1 MGVMS
6 SGDMEWGLREYGRE
20 RPMLDALN
28 VPSTTHDPTLLLHAP
43 EYYQKLE
50 SDVEKSVER
59 MVKLQQS
66 DIAAGA
72 AAAGLG
78 NSFSS
83 ALFNFSA
90 PANNG
95 ARTIH
100 PSNQFVLEPSKIP
113 EDIKEG
119 VLELASHFPSR
130 FVGASNKDAWPVS
143 LVKVPSI
150 KRSGGGNTKA
160 GYSIKLAPMDVT
172 VEYTDTISAF
182 RALGWLLGEK
192 PFQRGSVM
200 TSMSQRAFDSQG
212 ILLDVSRNA
221 VLKVDTIKFLLRH
234 MALSGVNQLFLYLED
249 TYELMGEPFFGY
261 MRGRYSWPQLNAIDV
276 YARNMGIEVVPTI
289 QTLGH
294 LENLLQWPDYEHI
307 KDTDDVLLTEYQLLD
322 KMVKF
327 LSTAFKSSR
336 IHVGMDEAHGVG
348 TGKSLAL
355 FGCTDPSDVIARHL
369 TKVLSICNQYNKRPM
384 MWGDMFFRLAS
395 PTRDYYDTEHSNIP
409 KLVKAVRV
417 LWRLHHLT
425 WLSTNKPFG
434 METLEQRYG
443 GLLLRLDSLRFRLQA
458 FVDGEVA
465 EIPELEE
472 KLLKIYTVDIT
483 KSDPQKSGGW
493 PVFDECHARTVTA
506 ASPMQARRYCWP

>member
-50 SDVEKSVER
+50 SDVEKSVDR

-182 RALGWLLGEK
+182 RALGWHLGEK

-307 KDTDDVLLTEYQLLD
+307 KDTDDVLLTEYKTEGVTMPKSPVDREITVYQLLD

-336 IHVGMDEAHGVG
+336 IHVGTDEAHGVG

-355 FGCTDPSDVIARHL
+355 FGCTDPSDVIA
-369 TKVLSICNQYNKRPM
+369 
-384 MWGDMFFRLAS
+384 
-395 PTRDYYDTEHSNIP
+395 
-409 KLVKAVRV
+409 
-417 LWRLHHLT
+417 
-425 WLSTNKPFG
+425 
-434 METLEQRYG
+434 
-443 GLLLRLDSLRFRLQA
+443 
-458 FVDGEVA
+458 
-465 EIPELEE
+465 
-472 KLLKIYTVDIT
+472 
-483 KSDPQKSGGW
+483 
-493 PVFDECHARTVTA
+493 
-506 ASPMQARRYCWP
+506 